1 MPPHVLKYSDCKKR
15 AWIISQIQS
24 LEEMINGYAKLES
37 LPKCPANDELLQIT
51 SGAKKESIDRRQLMV
66 SELANLLP
74 CIDPDCP
81 DHTVLKTKTQIPT

>member
-51 SGAKKESIDRRQLMV
+51 SGAKKESINRRQLM
-66 SELANLLP
+66 
-74 CIDPDCP
+74 
-81 DHTVLKTKTQIPT
+81 